1 MYEYTA
7 MYSYIFDPNSN
18 THTFSENGTLD
29 IIDQSYKTHHPVQTK
44 LHAAYPQLIFNSKF
58 LSLTAV

>member
-18 THTFSENGTLD
+18 THMFSENGTLD
-29 IIDQSYKTHHPVQTK
+29 TIDQSYKTHHPDQTK
-44 LHAAYPQLIFNSKF
+44 LHVAYPQLNFNSKF
-58 LSLTAV
+58 SSLTAV